1 MEELMD
7 LLILPL
13 ARHAGQEQPRVEG
26 LYVPSP
32 PRRSARFRGRDRIA
46 LHLVIEGAAP
56 LPADQINQI
65 LLDLAKTYYSTSGT
79 VTSALRSTAESLNQ
93 YLLDQNVQQSSTGSQ
108 SVGHL
113 TQIVMRETRLSI
125 AQSGLSHAYILSASG
140 ARHIHDLHLAGNGLG
155 LSRSTARHYSQL
167 ELQPNDAIVVTLQ
180 PPASWSLEKMDK
192 FRGQGPES
200 LRRKLLSSTESDV
213 EAFLMHAQS
222 GSGELRLLRPARQP
236 RPAAASPAA
245 YTAQVDSQETAA
257 AIELQMGDQP
267 TTSEQPQPVE
277 KSPEPL
283 PADQLT
289 LSASP
294 ADLSAAA
301 ATAQAS
307 PLGEAEPAPAQPAQ
321 STSAAEE
328 STESRGLFTPLL
340 LFFAKAIT
348 SLKGILPDSSI
359 FTLPPATMAFTA
371 IAIPLVI
378 VAVAVVVY
386 FQRGRAAQYEI
397 YFSQAQ
403 ETAQVAEEQTD
414 PREQRIAWTLTLIH
428 LDNAEV
434 FQTTE
439 ESRALRKQAQGL
451 IDTLDEIERLDF
463 RPTIVDQLDDTAEI
477 IRMVAADD
485 GLYMLNGTDG
495 LVERAILTNE
505 GFRLDTT
512 FQCGPGPYGGYI
524 VGPLVD
530 IAPMPAGN
538 DIRAAIIAIDAN
550 GNLLRCIPGDSPLA
564 TPMAPPDI
572 NWGSPR
578 AIKVD
583 EGDLYVLDPQ
593 INAVWI
599 YRDMDVSQSP
609 RQFFD
614 QQIPPLGDVID
625 LDVNQNDLYLL
636 HADGHLTTCVYNA
649 LASSP
654 TRCEMP
660 AIYTDPRPG
669 RQSGPLIEDA
679 VFSEIYFSPPPEPTI
694 YLLDPVSQSLYRFS
708 VRLTL
713 DRQHRSLEPLP
724 DIPASAFTIDQRSR
738 TIYMAI
744 GDEVYSAPLP

>member
-1 MEELMD
+1 MEELLD

-13 ARHAGQEQPRVEG
+13 ARRGGQEQPRVEG
-26 LYVPSP
+26 LVVPAP
-32 PRRSARFRGRDRIA
+32 PKRSARFRSRDRIA
-46 LHLVIEGAAP
+46 LHLAIEGK
-56 LPADQINQI
+56 PALSVDQINQI
-65 LLDLAKTYYSTSGT
+65 LVNLAKKYYSTSGT

-93 YLLDQNVQQSSTGSQ
+93 SLLDRNVQDSDTRSQ
-108 SVGHL
+108 SVGYL
-113 TQIVMRETRLSI
+113 TQIVMREKRLSI

-140 ARHIHDLHLAGNGLG
+140 SRHIHDLHLAGNGLG
-155 LSRSTARHYSQL
+155 LSRTTSIYFSQL
-167 ELQPNDAIVVTLQ
+167 DLQPNDAIVVALQ
-180 PPASWSLEKMDK
+180 PPASWSLDK
-192 FRGQGPES
+192 LDRFRGQGPES
-200 LRRKLLSSTESDV
+200 LRRKLLSSTETDL
-213 EAFLMHAQS
+213 EAFLLHAQP
-222 GSGELRLLRPARQP
+222 GSGELRLLRPARQQ
-236 RPAAASPAA
+236 RPTPTPPVSYP
-245 YTAQVDSQETAA
+245 TQVKSQEESATT
-257 AIELQMGDQP
+257 EPQRGDRP
-267 TTSEQPQPVE
+267 PNLEQIQPVE
-277 KSPEPL
+277 KTQVPL
-283 PADQLT
+283 PADQPAPDAAPSDISTAAITAQGLT
-289 LSASP
+289 PGESEPTPTQSAQSSSP
-294 ADLSAAA
+294 AEKRT
-301 ATAQAS
+301 TAHRLLNS
-307 PLGEAEPAPAQPAQ
+307 
-321 STSAAEE
+321 
-328 STESRGLFTPLL
+328 LL
-340 LFFAKAIT
+340 LFLNRAIT

-397 YFSQAQ
+397 HFSQAQ
-403 ETAQVAEEQTD
+403 ETAQVAEDQTD
-414 PREQRIAWTLTLIH
+414 PREQRIAWKLTLIH

-439 ESRALRKQAQGL
+439 ESRALREEAQGV
-451 IDTLDEIERLDF
+451 IDTLDVIDRLDF
-463 RPTIVDQLDDTAEI
+463 RPTIVDQLDESAKIT
-477 IRMVAADD
+477 RMVAAED
-485 GLYMLNGTDG
+485 GLYMLNETDG

-530 IAPMPAGN
+530 IAPMPAGS

-564 TPMAPPDI
+564 TPMEPPDI
-572 NWGSPR
+572 NWGSPQ
-578 AIKVD
+578 AIRVD
-583 EGDLYVLDPQ
+583 NGDLYVLDPQ

-625 LDVNQNDLYLL
+625 LEVNQNDLYLL

-679 VFSEIYFSPPPEPTI
+679 IFSEIYFSPPPEPTI
-694 YLLDPVSQSLYRFS
+694 YLLDPVSQALYRFS
-708 VRLTL
+708 IRLTL
-713 DRQHRSLEPLP
+713 DRQLKSLEPLP
-724 DIPASAFTIDQRSR
+724 DVPASAFTIDQKSR
-738 TIYMAI
+738 TIYMAV